1 LKVRLLSLVSMS
13 VPVTAMALEVPP
25 SATVTFKLDAVGKS
39 LTARTVIVA
48 VAAAVVNYPS
58 PTV

>member
-1 LKVRLLSLVSMS
+1 MS
-13 VPVTAMALEVPP
+13 VPATAMALEVPP
-25 SATVTFKLDAVGKS
+25 SATDTFKLDAVGKS

-48 VAAAVVNYPS
+48 VTAAVVNSPS